1 MAMLEG
7 VAQLSLDLLNQSTQ
21 AWVEQEY
28 HRTVHSEFDT
38 TPLARYLAGPSVARP
53 ALGSQALRDAFRIKV
68 RRRLRHSDGT
78 VSLESRR
85 YEIPSRFRH
94 LQDCFLSYARWDLS
108 SVDLVDA
115 RTGAVLCAVH
125 PLDKSSNSDGQRRRM
140 DRLGPDLSP
149 LPATTMAPLMRS
161 LLADHAATG
170 LPPAYLPTPI
180 PGDSSAPPATPS
192 APLSKDSP

>member
-7 VAQLSLDLLNQSTQ
+7 VKQLTLDLLNQSTQ

-28 HRTVHSEFDT
+28 HRSVHSEFST
-38 TPLARYLAGPSVARP
+38 TPLARYLQGPTVARA
-53 ALGSQALRDAFRIKV
+53 ALGSQALREAFRIKV
-68 RRRLRHSDGT
+68 KRRLRHSDGT

-94 LQDCFLSYARWDLS
+94 LQDCYLCYARWDLS
-108 SVDLVDA
+108 SVDLIDV
-115 RTGAVLCAVH
+115 RTNAVLCAVH
-125 PLDKSSNSDGQRRRM
+125 PLDKSSNSDGQRRSM

-149 LPATTMAPLMRS
+149 LPATTMAPLMRR

-180 PGDSSAPPATPS
+180 PGDPSSDPPTPPAPSTP
-192 APLSKDSP
+192 